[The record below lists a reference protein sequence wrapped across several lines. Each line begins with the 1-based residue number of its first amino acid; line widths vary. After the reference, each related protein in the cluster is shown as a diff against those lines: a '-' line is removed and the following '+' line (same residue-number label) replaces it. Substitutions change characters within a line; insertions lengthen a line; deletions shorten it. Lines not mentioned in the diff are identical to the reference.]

1 MEALSNN
8 SGNNGIGKEEI
19 SGFVQVTGGRIWYRI
34 VGADMPG
41 TPLLVLHGGPGAP
54 HDYLETLE
62 ALADERPV
70 IFYDQLGC
78 GHSGRPADTALYTVS
93 RFVDEVEQVC
103 FALQLRDFHL
113 LGQSW
118 GGMLALEFVL
128 RKQPPGLRSII
139 LSAPLISTKRWI
151 SDQEMW
157 ISKLPEQ
164 IREIIKKHELDKD
177 FESPAYQEA
186 MMHFYQKHLCR
197 LDPWPECLTRTMEKM
212 GVDVYN
218 FMWGPSEFTMTG
230 TLADADLS
238 GRLSEISV
246 PVLLTC
252 GEFDEATP
260 DAIMEFHKMFPNS
273 DYAIIPDASHSH
285 HLEKPEEY
293 VVVVRSFLKRIKPAF
308 KGFFCI

>member
-1 MEALSNN
+1 MEAISNN
-8 SGNNGIGKEEI
+8 SGSSGNGKEES
-19 SGFVQVTGGRIWYRI
+19 SGFIQVTGGRVWYRI

-62 ALADERPV
+62 ALTDERPV

-78 GHSGRPADTALYTVS
+78 GFSDRPSDTALFTVS
-93 RFVDEVEQVC
+93 RFVDEVQQVC
-103 FALQLRDFHL
+103 TALQLSEFHV

-118 GGMLALEFVL
+118 GGMLAIEFAL
-128 RKQPPGLRSII
+128 QKKPAGLRSMI
-139 LSAPLISTKRWI
+139 LSAPLISTQRWI
-151 SDQEMW
+151 ADQEMW

-164 IREIIKKHELDKD
+164 IRETIKKHEQNKD

-197 LDPWPECLTRTMEKM
+197 MDPWPECLTRTMEKM
-212 GVDVYN
+212 GVDVYQY
-218 FMWGPSEFTMTG
+218 MWGPSEFTMTG

-238 GRLSEISV
+238 ARLSEISV

-260 DAIMEFHKMFPNS
+260 DAIRDFHSMFPNS
-273 DYAIIPDASHSH
+273 EYFIFADASHSH
-285 HLEKPEEY
+285 HLEKPDKY
-293 VVVVRSFLKRIKPAF
+293 IAVVRSFLK
-308 KGFFCI
+308 